1 MPVTLSNYSSAE
13 CELHQ
18 ICFRLSFFAKHIFQ
32 TSRENFYHSIAFF
45 AQTKEL
51 VSTTEHDCNLE
62 VLKQNLERACD
73 LYTTFANSGPSICN
87 SYTDASYYA
96 AGCVFMTEEYTLDQ
110 QEKITKLHNTVSFDS
125 KTFRPAIHKL
135 SSY

>member
-73 LYTTFANSGPSICN
+73 TFTLRLPIRDRQ
-87 SYTDASYYA
+87 YVILILMRA
-96 AGCVFMTEEYTLDQ
+96 AIMTEEYTLDQ